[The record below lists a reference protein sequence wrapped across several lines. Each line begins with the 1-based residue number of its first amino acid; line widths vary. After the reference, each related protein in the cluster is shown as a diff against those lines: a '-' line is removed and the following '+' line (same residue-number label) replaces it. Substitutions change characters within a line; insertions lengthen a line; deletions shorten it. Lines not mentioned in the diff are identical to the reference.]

1 MAPGLPLFY
10 QKPVDMVGKSRILYV
25 EDDDT
30 LGFITSENLERKG
43 YDIVLSRDGQSALQL
58 FRSEPFDLCLLDV
71 MLPKLDG
78 FTLAR
83 TIRKE
88 NEEIPIIFI
97 SAKTLTEDKI
107 EGLLLGAD
115 DYIVKPFNIEELT
128 LKIEIFLKR
137 SGIRRTEV
145 THTTIGIGTCI
156 LDMNLLQLDCG
167 GNIKKLTF
175 REAELISYFSRN
187 RNKLISREEIL
198 EAIWG
203 GNDYFSGRSLDVFIS
218 RLRKYFQDD
227 PIVKIE
233 NRHGLGYVFQVL
245 AQP

>member
-1 MAPGLPLFY
+1 MKNA
-10 QKPVDMVGKSRILYV
+10 RILYV

-30 LGFITSENLERKG
+30 LGYITSENLERKG
-43 YDIVLSRDGQSALQL
+43 YEVKLSQDGESALQL
-58 FRSEPFDLCLLDV
+58 FQSEPFDICLLDI

-83 TIRKE
+83 MIRKE

-97 SAKTLTEDKI
+97 SAKSLTEDKI

-128 LKIEIFLKR
+128 LKIEVFLRR
-137 SGIRRTEV
+137 SRIHKSAPAES
-145 THTTIGIGTCI
+145 TIQIGSCT
-156 LDMNLLQLDCG
+156 LDMNLLRMDCQG
-167 GNIKKLTF
+167 VVKKLTF

-187 RNKLISREEIL
+187 RNKLLSREQIL
-198 EAIWG
+198 EAVWG

-227 PIVKIE
+227 PVVKIE
-233 NRHGLGYVFQVL
+233 NRHGLGYVFDVK
-245 AQP
+245 

>member
-1 MAPGLPLFY
+1 MA
-10 QKPVDMVGKSRILYV
+10 MVSKSRILYV

-30 LGFITSENLERKG
+30 LGYITSENLERKG
-43 YDIVLSRDGQSALQL
+43 YEVLLSQDGESALQL
-58 FRSEPFDLCLLDV
+58 FRNEAFDLCLLDI

-83 TIRKE
+83 LIRKE

-97 SAKTLTEDKI
+97 SAKSLTEDKI

-128 LKIEIFLKR
+128 LKIEVFLRR
-137 SGIRRTEV
+137 SRIIKSPLAENNIQ
-145 THTTIGIGTCI
+145 IGSCV
-156 LDMNLLQLDCG
+156 LDMNLLRLDCQ
-167 GNIKKLTF
+167 GNVKKLTY

-187 RNKLISREEIL
+187 RNKLVSREQIL
-198 EAIWG
+198 EAVWG

-227 PIVKIE
+227 PVVRIE
-233 NRHGLGYVFQVL
+233 NRHGLGYVFNVQ
-245 AQP
+245 

>member
-1 MAPGLPLFY
+1 
-10 QKPVDMVGKSRILYV
+10 MVKKNRILYV

-30 LGFITSENLERKG
+30 LGYITSENLERKG
-43 YDIVLSRDGQSALQL
+43 YEVILSQDGESALQL
-58 FRSEPFDLCLLDV
+58 FRMEPFDLCLLDI

-83 TIRKE
+83 MIRKE

-128 LKIEIFLKR
+128 LKIEVFLRR
-137 SGIRRTEV
+137 SRVIKSIPAES
-145 THTTIGIGTCI
+145 TIQIGSCI
-156 LDMNLLQLDCG
+156 LDMNLLRLDCR
-167 GNIKKLTF
+167 GNVKKITY
-175 REAELISYFSRN
+175 REAELIRYFSAN
-187 RNKLISREEIL
+187 RNKLLSREQIL

-227 PIVKIE
+227 PVVHIE
-233 NRHGLGYVFQVL
+233 NRHGLGYVFEVKG
-245 AQP
+245 

>member
-1 MAPGLPLFY
+1 
-10 QKPVDMVGKSRILYV
+10 MVNRSRILYV

-43 YDIVLSRDGQSALQL
+43 YEVKLSQDGESALQL
-58 FRSEPFDLCLLDV
+58 FRKEPFDLCLLDI

-83 TIRKE
+83 MIRKE

-128 LKIEIFLKR
+128 LKIEVFLKR
-137 SGIRRTEV
+137 SRIIKSTPAES
-145 THTTIGIGTCI
+145 TIQIGSCI
-156 LDMNLLQLDCG
+156 LDMNLLRLECG
-167 GNIKKLTF
+167 GIVKKLTY
-175 REAELISYFSRN
+175 REAELIRYFSAN
-187 RNKLISREEIL
+187 RNKLLSREQIL

-218 RLRKYFQDD
+218 RLRKYFQEDLL
-227 PIVKIE
+227 VRIE
-233 NRHGLGYVFQVL
+233 NRHGLGYVFEVKE
-245 AQP
+245 

>member
-1 MAPGLPLFY
+1 
-10 QKPVDMVGKSRILYV
+10 MVSKSRILYV
-25 EDDDT
+25 EDDET

-43 YDIVLSRDGQSALQL
+43 YEVILSRDGESALQL
-58 FRSEPFDLCLLDV
+58 FRSEPFDICLLDI

-83 TIRKE
+83 IIRKE
-88 NEEIPIIFI
+88 HEEIPIIFI

-128 LKIEIFLKR
+128 LKVEVFLKR
-137 SGIRRTEV
+137 SKIIKSV
-145 THTTIGIGTCI
+145 QAQITTQIGNCI
-156 LDMNLLQLDCG
+156 LDMNLLQLDCSG
-167 GNIKKLTF
+167 TIKKLTY

-187 RNKLISREEIL
+187 RNKLLSREEIL
-198 EAIWG
+198 ESVWG

-218 RLRKYFQDD
+218 RLRKFFQDD
-227 PIVKIE
+227 PVVRIE
-233 NRHGLGYVFQVL
+233 NRHGLGYVFEVK
-245 AQP
+245 

>member
-1 MAPGLPLFY
+1 
-10 QKPVDMVGKSRILYV
+10 MVNRSRILYV

-43 YDIVLSRDGQSALQL
+43 YEVILSQDGESALQL
-58 FRSEPFDLCLLDV
+58 FRMENFDLCLLDI

-83 TIRKE
+83 MIRKE

-128 LKIEIFLKR
+128 LKIEVFLRR
-137 SGIRRTEV
+137 SRVIK
-145 THTTIGIGTCI
+145 TTAAESKMQVGNCV
-156 LDMNLLQLDCG
+156 LDMNLLQLDCRG
-167 GNIKKLTF
+167 IVKKLTY
-175 REAELISYFSRN
+175 REAELIRYFSAN
-187 RNKLISREEIL
+187 RNKLLSREQIL

-227 PIVKIE
+227 PVVRIE
-233 NRHGLGYVFQVL
+233 NRHGLGYVFEVKE
-245 AQP
+245 

>member
-1 MAPGLPLFY
+1 
-10 QKPVDMVGKSRILYV
+10 LYV
-25 EDDDT
+25 EDDEI

-43 YDIVLSRDGQSALQL
+43 YEVKLSKDGEDALEL
-58 FRSEPFDLCLLDV
+58 FRAKAFDICLLDI

-83 TIRKE
+83 MIRKE

-97 SAKTLTEDKI
+97 SAKSLTEDKI

-128 LKIEIFLKR
+128 LKIEVFLKR
-137 SGIRRTEV
+137 SRVIK
-145 THTTIGIGTCI
+145 TTPDENIILIGGCS
-156 LDMNLLQLDCG
+156 LDMNMLRLECQG
-167 GNIKKLTF
+167 SSKKLTF

-187 RNKLISREEIL
+187 RNKLLSREQIL
-198 EAIWG
+198 EAVWG

-218 RLRKYFQDD
+218 RLRKYFNEE
-227 PIVKIE
+227 PVVRIE
-233 NRHGLGYVFQVL
+233 NRHGLGYVFEVKS
-245 AQP
+245 

>member
-1 MAPGLPLFY
+1 
-10 QKPVDMVGKSRILYV
+10 MVTRSRILYV
-25 EDDDT
+25 EDDET

-43 YDIVLSRDGQSALQL
+43 YEVILCKDGESAYRL
-58 FRSEPFDLCLLDV
+58 FKTESFDLCLFDV

-83 TIRKE
+83 LVRKE

-115 DYIVKPFNIEELT
+115 DYLVKPFNIEELT
-128 LKIEIFLKR
+128 LKIEVFLRR
-137 SGIRRTEV
+137 SRVNKAESPESEIR
-145 THTTIGIGTCI
+145 IGSCT
-156 LDMNLLQLDCG
+156 LDMGLLRLECG
-167 GNIKKLTF
+167 GIVKKLTF

-187 RNKLISREEIL
+187 RNKLLSREQIL
-198 EAIWG
+198 EAVWG

-227 PIVKIE
+227 KLVSIE
-233 NRHGLGYVFQVL
+233 NRHGLGYVFEVK
-245 AQP
+245 

>member
-1 MAPGLPLFY
+1 M
-10 QKPVDMVGKSRILYV
+10 

-30 LGFITSENLERKG
+30 LGFITTENLERKG
-43 YDIVLSRDGQSALQL
+43 YEVTWSRDGESALSI
-58 FRSEPFDLCLLDV
+58 FRSGPFDICLLDI

-83 TIRKE
+83 MIRKE
-88 NEEIPIIFI
+88 NEEVPLIFL
-97 SAKTLTEDKI
+97 SAKSLTEDKI

-137 SGIRRTEV
+137 SKINKV
-145 THTTIGIGTCI
+145 TAPQSTLTIGAFT
-156 LDMNLLQLDCG
+156 LDMNLLQLECQ

-187 RNKLISREEIL
+187 RNKLLTREQIL
-198 EAIWG
+198 EAVWG

-218 RLRKYFQDD
+218 RLRKFFQDD
-227 PIVKIE
+227 PSVKIG
-233 NRHGLGYVFQVL
+233 NRHGLGYIFEVSD
-245 AQP
+245 

>member
-1 MAPGLPLFY
+1 MCLKRTGF
-10 QKPVDMVGKSRILYV
+10 YV
-25 EDDDT
+25 EMVAPVT
-30 LGFITSENLERKG
+30 SSENLERKG
-43 YDIVLSRDGQSALQL
+43 YEVILSQDGESALEL
-58 FRSEPFDLCLLDV
+58 FRMQAFDLCLLDI

-83 TIRKE
+83 IIRKE

-97 SAKTLTEDKI
+97 SAKSLTEDKI

-128 LKIEIFLKR
+128 LKIEVFLKR
-137 SGIRRTEV
+137 SRINKSTPDES
-145 THTTIGIGTCI
+145 TIIIGNCI
-156 LDMNLLQLDCG
+156 LDFNLLRLECG
-167 GNIKKLTF
+167 GISKKLTY
-175 REAELISYFSRN
+175 REAELMRYFSAN
-187 RNKLISREEIL
+187 RNKLLSREQIL

-227 PIVKIE
+227 PVVNIE
-233 NRHGLGYVFQVL
+233 NRHGMGYIFTFL
-245 AQP
+245 NEISITMYSSETHRP

>member
-1 MAPGLPLFY
+1 
-10 QKPVDMVGKSRILYV
+10 MVKRNRILYV

-30 LGFITSENLERKG
+30 LGYITSENLERKG
-43 YDIVLSRDGQSALQL
+43 YEVILSQDGESALQL
-58 FRSEPFDLCLLDV
+58 FRKEPFDLCLLDI

-83 TIRKE
+83 IIRQE

-128 LKIEIFLKR
+128 LKIEVFLRR
-137 SGIRRTEV
+137 SRV
-145 THTTIGIGTCI
+145 TKSNQAESTVLIGNCV
-156 LDMNLLQLDCG
+156 LDMDLLRLDCG
-167 GNIKKLTF
+167 GVLKKLTY
-175 REAELISYFSRN
+175 REAELIRYFSSN
-187 RNKLISREEIL
+187 RNKLLSREQIL

-203 GNDYFSGRSLDVFIS
+203 NNDYFSGRSLDVFIS

-227 PIVKIE
+227 PVVRIE
-233 NRHGLGYVFQVL
+233 NRHGLGYVFEVKE
-245 AQP
+245 

>member
-1 MAPGLPLFY
+1 MESR
-10 QKPVDMVGKSRILYV
+10 SRILYV

-30 LGFITSENLERKG
+30 LGYITSENLERKG
-43 YDIVLSRDGQSALQL
+43 YEVVLSQDGESALQL
-58 FRSEPFDLCLLDV
+58 FRMESFDLCLLDV
-71 MLPKLDG
+71 MLPRLDG

-83 TIRKE
+83 IIRKE

-128 LKIEIFLKR
+128 LKIEVFLRR
-137 SGIRRTEV
+137 SRVIKSAPAESTLQ
-145 THTTIGIGTCI
+145 IGNCL
-156 LDMNLLQLDCG
+156 LDMNLLRLDCMG
-167 GNIKKLTF
+167 TSKKLTY
-175 REAELISYFSRN
+175 REAELIRYFSQN
-187 RNKLISREEIL
+187 RNKLLSREQIL

-227 PIVKIE
+227 PIVRIE
-233 NRHGLGYVFQVL
+233 NRHGMGYIFGVD
-245 AQP
+245 

>member
-1 MAPGLPLFY
+1 MAN
-10 QKPVDMVGKSRILYV
+10 KSRILYV
-25 EDDDT
+25 EDDET

-43 YDIVLSRDGQSALQL
+43 YEVILSQDGESALRL
-58 FRSEPFDLCLLDV
+58 FRSEQFNLCLLDV

-83 TIRKE
+83 IIRKE

-97 SAKTLTEDKI
+97 SAKSLTEDKI

-137 SGIRRTEV
+137 SQIFKSMPQQRTYQ
-145 THTTIGIGTCI
+145 IGKCL
-156 LDMNLLQLDCG
+156 LDMNLLQLDNAG
-167 GNIKKLTF
+167 IIKKLTY
-175 REAELISYFSRN
+175 REAELISYLNEN
-187 RNKLISREEIL
+187 RNKLLSREQIL
-198 EAIWG
+198 EAVWG

-227 PIVKIE
+227 PLVRIE
-233 NRHGLGYVFQVL
+233 NRHGLGYVFSISQ
-245 AQP
+245 

>member
-1 MAPGLPLFY
+1 
-10 QKPVDMVGKSRILYV
+10 MVARSRILYV
-25 EDDDT
+25 EDDET

-43 YDIVLSRDGQSALQL
+43 YEVILSRDGESALQL
-58 FRSEPFDLCLLDV
+58 FRSEPFDMCLLDI

-83 TIRKE
+83 IIRKE
-88 NEEIPIIFI
+88 HEEIPIIFI

-128 LKIEIFLKR
+128 LKIEVFLKR
-137 SGIRRTEV
+137 SRINKTVQTQNE
-145 THTTIGIGTCI
+145 TQIGNCV
-156 LDMNLLQLDCG
+156 LDMNLLQLDCRG
-167 GNIKKLTF
+167 TIKKLTY

-187 RNKLISREEIL
+187 RNKLLSREEIL

-218 RLRKYFQDD
+218 RLRKYFQED
-227 PIVKIE
+227 PVVRIE
-233 NRHGLGYVFQVL
+233 NRHGLGYVFEVKG
-245 AQP
+245 

>member
-1 MAPGLPLFY
+1 MEI
-10 QKPVDMVGKSRILYV
+10 KSRILYV

-30 LGFITSENLERKG
+30 LGFITAENLERKG
-43 YDIVLSRDGQSALQL
+43 YEVSWSKDGESALEL
-58 FRSEPFDLCLLDV
+58 FRKETFDICLLDV

-83 TIRKE
+83 LIRKE
-88 NEEIPIIFI
+88 NEEVPLIFI
-97 SAKTLTEDKI
+97 SAKSLTEDKI

-137 SGIRRTEV
+137 SRIHKTAAPQSLFTVGN
-145 THTTIGIGTCI
+145 CI
-156 LDMNLLQLDCG
+156 LDMNLLQLNCQ
-167 GNIKKLTF
+167 GNIKKLTY

-187 RNKLISREEIL
+187 RNKLLTREQIL
-198 EAIWG
+198 EAVWG

-218 RLRKYFQDD
+218 RLRKFFQDE
-227 PIVKIE
+227 PRVKIE
-233 NRHGLGYVFQVL
+233 NRHGLGYVFEVGV
-245 AQP
+245 

>member
-1 MAPGLPLFY
+1 
-10 QKPVDMVGKSRILYV
+10 MVKRNRILYV

-30 LGFITSENLERKG
+30 LGYITSENLERKG
-43 YDIVLSRDGQSALQL
+43 YEVILSQDGESAMQL
-58 FRSEPFDLCLLDV
+58 FRKEPFDLCLLDI

-83 TIRKE
+83 MIRKE
-88 NEEIPIIFI
+88 DEEIPIIFI

-115 DYIVKPFNIEELT
+115 DYIVKPFNIEELS
-128 LKIEIFLKR
+128 LKIEVFLRR
-137 SGIRRTEV
+137 SRVIKSIPAESIIR
-145 THTTIGIGTCI
+145 IGSCM
-156 LDMNLLQLDCG
+156 LDMNLLRLDCL
-167 GNIKKLTF
+167 GNIKKLTY
-175 REAELISYFSRN
+175 REAELIRYFSAN
-187 RNKLISREEIL
+187 RNKLLSREQIL

-227 PIVKIE
+227 PNVKIE
-233 NRHGLGYVFQVL
+233 NRHGMGYVFEVE
-245 AQP
+245 

>member
-1 MAPGLPLFY
+1 MA
-10 QKPVDMVGKSRILYV
+10 GKSKILYV

-43 YDIVLSRDGQSALQL
+43 YDVKLSKDGESALRM
-58 FRSEPFDLCLLDV
+58 FRSEPFDICLLDV

-83 TIRKE
+83 LIRKE

-97 SAKTLTEDKI
+97 SAKSLTEDKI

-128 LKIEIFLKR
+128 LKIEVFLRR
-137 SGIRRTEV
+137 SRV
-145 THTTIGIGTCI
+145 VKSDALDSLLQIGSCT
-156 LDMNLLQLDCG
+156 LDMNLLRLDCQG
-167 GNIKKLTF
+167 TVKKLTF
-175 REAELISYFSRN
+175 REAELISFFSRN
-187 RNKLISREEIL
+187 RNKLLSREQIL
-198 EAIWG
+198 EAVWG

-227 PIVKIE
+227 PVVRIE
-233 NRHGLGYVFQVL
+233 NRHGLGYVFEVR
-245 AQP
+245 